1 MLTFIFQI
9 FCPRPA
15 GSRVPEGTVGGGAGE
30 ITIIFIFIN
39 YIYNI
44 LPAPGGVAGAGGN
57 RPAAAPARD
66 PAVHTHARARARTH
80 THTHTHTHTQF
91 YIRARAGTRT
101 QACARAHTHTHTHT
115 HTCCARARGCQ
126 RKRAV
131 CAPPPRGGQ
140 CSEPAPFPSRWIDSV
155 LGIRVAPDLTGLLSC
170 RLAHYAAGLLIT
182 LLACSLRCWLV
193 IITLL
198 ACNHYA
204 AGVIA

>member
-1 MLTFIFQI
+1 M
-9 FCPRPA
+9 
-15 GSRVPEGTVGGGAGE
+15 
-30 ITIIFIFIN
+30 
-39 YIYNI
+39 YIYTVHSAACRVFDERRGRRWVPTQAVCPALPRLLGAFLARAFPDGSVLHPLMPNAQARAHTPPHTHTPW
-44 LPAPGGVAGAGGN
+44 PAPSPTAQSSTPSCPT
-57 RPAAAPARD
+57 RRR
-66 PAVHTHARARARTH
+66 ARARA
-80 THTHTHTHTQF
+80 
-91 YIRARAGTRT
+91 
-101 QACARAHTHTHTHT
+101 HTHTHT